1 MKPLG
6 QFEVWFVTGSQDL
19 YGSDA
24 LRQVEA
30 NAACVAEALD
40 DAAAIPV
47 RVVFK
52 PGRRLA
58 RGDRRDAASRRT
70 PATPASGS
78 SPGCTPSR
86 RPGCGSPASRR
97 CAKPLLHLH
106 TQFNRDLPWGEID
119 MDFMNLNQA
128 AHGDR
133 EFGYIETRLRVARKT
148 VAGHWQDPYVADR
161 DRRLVPRGLRL
172 ARGPSAARSPAS
184 ATTCARSPTPRATR
198 SRPRSASA

>member
-6 QFEVWFVTGSQDL
+6 QHEVWFVTGSQDL

-30 NAACVAEALD
+30 NAAIVAKALD
-40 DAAAIPV
+40 DASAIPV

-52 PGRRLA
+52 PVVASPEAIAATCLEA
-58 RGDRRDAASRRT
+58 NASDACVGIIAWMHT
-70 PATPASGS
+70 F
-78 SPGCTPSR
+78 
-86 RPGCGSPASRR
+86 SPARMWI
-97 CAKPLLHLH
+97 AGLQALTKPLLHLH

-119 MDFMNLNQA
+119 MDFMNLHQA

-148 VAGHWQDPYVADR
+148 VAGPLAGPV
-161 DRRLVPRGLRL
+161 RRGPRSAPGRARP
-172 ARGPSAARSPAS
+172 ARGARPIASRSRGS

-198 SRPRSASA
+198 SRRRSGSA